1 MSIDMHLQVTAS
13 LLRRGGS
20 LDRLSTGITLLGAL
34 LGLSQYFMTSLEYWG
49 LVCSAS
55 LVLLGVL
62 QKYWALRVAFDADL
76 FQNLATDAHHISDRT
91 EALDQALAA
100 LRLQSSGRGGRPWNE
115 RINGAPKLLRRQA
128 LLVAAQVLLTA
139 FFILAGPWLT
149 FTG

>member
-76 FQNLATDAHHISDRT
+76 FQHLAAGARDLPERT
-91 EALDQALAA
+91 RALDHALTA
-100 LRLQSSGRGGRPWNE
+100 LGLQPADRSGRPWNE
-115 RINGAPKLLRRQA
+115 RISGALKLLRRQA
-128 LLVAAQVLLTA
+128 LLVAAQVLLTLV
-139 FFILAGPWLT
+139 FIVAGPWLT
-149 FTG
+149 FAG